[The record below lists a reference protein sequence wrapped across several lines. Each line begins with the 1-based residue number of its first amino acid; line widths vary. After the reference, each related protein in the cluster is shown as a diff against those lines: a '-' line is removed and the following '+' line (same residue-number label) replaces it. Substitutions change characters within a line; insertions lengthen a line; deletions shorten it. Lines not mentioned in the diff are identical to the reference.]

1 MSSSKLRNTREIS
14 DTFHF
19 AGIHFLPERHSAMV
33 YIYIYMYVGLS
44 MENPYNKYV

>member
-1 MSSSKLRNTREIS
+1 MSSSKLQNTREIS

-33 YIYIYMYVGLS
+33 YIYVYVGLS